1 MRSIAKEATRQVTGE
16 VFTKPEVVEHMLYEV
31 ARSGNWRRWSQLR
44 ILEPSCGQGAFV
56 LPLIQ
61 RLVREVSDWREPSLG
76 DYLTACDIS
85 CENISI
91 VKSKTEEILL
101 SAGCPQSIAARLVR
115 KWFVVAD
122 FLLYDFAGSY
132 DLVIG
137 NPPYIRFDDIPQG
150 KQLSYRSRYSTF
162 SERCD
167 IYVPFFERS
176 LSLLSHRGVFSFICS
191 NRFTKSSYGRQLRRL
206 IAERYH
212 VAVYLNMEHAQ
223 PFEEVVSAYPAIY
236 VIDRRT
242 SAETYSGTLADAS
255 RKSLWR
261 ARSGTHSCIL
271 SRFDSWYRG
280 DAPWLTTDS
289 AEKEQAELLERT
301 YPTIEESGADT
312 VVGIG
317 VASGADDIFVD
328 AQKTAEVESEC
339 LLPLVMSTDIHSGTI
354 CWHDRHI
361 LNPYDPKDDASMLDF
376 VQYPK
381 TGAYFLRHA
390 DRLKSRYCAKKHPDS
405 WYRTLDRIKYEVLS
419 KPKILV
425 PDIQMGGNVALDET
439 GAYYPHHNVYWITSE
454 SWNLKA
460 LCVLL
465 RSKFVTD
472 QIRRVSVQMRGG
484 NIRYQAQNLRKVRIP
499 SWSSLNECDVELLA
513 SLYETGG
520 DGEINRAVDRVLSHA
535 ASRQG
540 SKPRRVGLVRTP
552 SIPRTEQML
561 LAVV

>member
-1 MRSIAKEATRQVTGE
+1 MRSIAKEATQQVTGE

-31 ARSGNWRRWSQLR
+31 ARAGNWRRWSQLR

-61 RLVREVSDWREPSLG
+61 RLVREVGDWREPSLG

-137 NPPYIRFDDIPQG
+137 NPPYIRFDDIPQE
-150 KQLSYRSRYSTF
+150 KQLSYRCRYSTF

-176 LSLLSHRGVFSFICS
+176 LSLLSQRGVFSFICS

-242 SAETYSGTLADAS
+242 SAETYSGTLTDAS

-261 ARSGTHSCIL
+261 ARSGTHSCVL

-280 DAPWLTTDS
+280 ETPWLTTDS

-328 AQKTAEVESEC
+328 AQKTAELEATC
-339 LLPLVMSTDIHSGTI
+339 LLPLVMSEDIHNGSI

-439 GAYYPHHNVYWITSE
+439 GAYYPHHNVYWITSG

-499 SWSSLNECDVELLA
+499 AWSSLTSCDVDSLV
-513 SLYETGG
+513 SLYENGRE
-520 DGEINRAVDRVLSHA
+520 DEINRVVDLMLKHAKDRQCSSRICSGRV
-535 ASRQG
+535 
-540 SKPRRVGLVRTP
+540 RRSALRRP
-552 SIPRTEQML
+552 EQML